1 MSSILDQNPVAE
13 ERGATGGMA
22 KGPPDRYQIVEKA
35 LGEARDL
42 RIITVGAGASGLN
55 LAYQIDK
62 HMQRVTHVV
71 YEKNPEVGGTWYEN
85 KYPGCACDIPSHNYQ
100 FTWEPNPEWTNFY
113 SSAPEILEY
122 FKRLATKYE
131 LYRFIKLGH
140 KVIHAAWDG
149 QQGIWNVKIEN
160 VSDGSVIDD
169 WCHFLIS
176 GSGILNNWKWP
187 DIPGID
193 SFRGQLLHSA
203 AWDPSADWRGKS
215 VAVLGCGSS
224 GIQIIPTIQPGIAN
238 YFYILW
244 RCSMGS
250 IADRSLDVKKLIT
263 FIRTPTWIT
272 AGLAQSKAGPGGA
285 NLAFSEE
292 QKQTFRGDPKAYMDY
307 RKDIESEINSR
318 FKFIIKDSPEQEE
331 AVRFTVNGMKEK
343 LGKDS
348 PLLKHILPT
357 FAIGCRRPTPGNG
370 YLEALTKENVRVVTD
385 AISEIVPEGIK
396 TSTGDIL
403 KVDMLI
409 CATGF
414 DMSFCPRYPVIG
426 QDGISLADQ
435 WKDKPEAYLS
445 LAVPN
450 FPNHFMFLG
459 PNAPTGHGSVLPIVE
474 HAAKYIIQMLYKCQT
489 EGIKSVAPKQEA
501 VADFAEHIDVFM
513 KRTAWS
519 THCRSWFKNGKVDGP
534 VVALHPGSR
543 IHWFHMLEKP
553 RFEDFDWQTFG
564 RNRFAYLGNGFSTKE
579 NPGRDTTYYFDN
591 PYEGYRSIMY

>member
-1 MSSILDQNPVAE
+1 MSSILDQTPVVE
-13 ERGATGGMA
+13 DRDATGGMV
-22 KGPPDRYQIVEKA
+22 KGSTDRYQIVEKT
-35 LGEARDL
+35 LGEPRDL

-62 HMQRVTHVV
+62 HMQQVTHIV

-85 KYPGCACDIPSHNYQ
+85 KYPGCACDVPSHNYQ

-140 KVIHAAWDG
+140 KVIHARWDG
-149 QQGIWNVKIEN
+149 EQGIWNVKIEN

-169 WCHFLIS
+169 WCHFLIN

-187 DIPGID
+187 DIPGLD
-193 SFRGQLLHSA
+193 SFRGRLLHSA

-224 GIQIIPTIQPGIAN
+224 GIQIIPTIQP
-238 YFYILW
+238 
-244 RCSMGS
+244 
-250 IADRSLDVKKLIT
+250 DVKKLIT

-285 NLAFSEE
+285 NFAFSEE
-292 QKQTFRGDPKAYMDY
+292 QKQTFRGDPKAYMGY
-307 RKDIESEINSR
+307 RKDIESELNSR
-318 FKFIIKDSPEQEE
+318 FKFPPQIIKDSPEQEE

-348 PLLKHILPT
+348 PLLKHMLPT
-357 FAIGCRRPTPGNG
+357 FAVGCRRPTPGNG

-396 TSTGDIL
+396 TSTGEIL

-414 DMSFCPRYPVIG
+414 DISFCPRYPVIG
-426 QDGISLADQ
+426 KDGISLGDQ

-450 FPNHFMFLG
+450 FPNHFK
-459 PNAPTGHGSVLPIVE
+459 
-474 HAAKYIIQMLYKCQT
+474 HAAKYIIQILHKCQT

-501 VADFAEHIDVFM
+501 VADFSEHIDIFM

-564 RNRFAYLGNGFSTKE
+564 KNRFAYLGNGFSTKE
-579 NPGRDTTYYFDN
+579 NPGRDTPYYFDN
-591 PYEGYRSIMY
+591 PYEGYRGITY